1 VGTRLLGFISIVQS
15 IIFLGHLFLYVTLVS
30 FFGPGIATPSLKMA
44 LAILSISFVVAS
56 LRGWYAHDPLA
67 RAVYVVAAVWL
78 GISSYLLWASLLCWI
93 VYGFSRLLHLGWAAH
108 TIGTVMYGL
117 ALLVSLYGLINASWL
132 RVVHVPVTLPNLP
145 EQWRGRVAALV
156 SDLHLG
162 HVRNGRFIR
171 RVTRKLRELQPNMV
185 LLAGD
190 MYDGVAADFEKLA
203 EPWAEFLD
211 WARNG
216 GSFEGV
222 FYIQGN
228 HEEFYSHAEYL
239 PPIRRAG
246 VRVLNNEMVDLKG
259 LQLAGVH
266 YRDAVNP
273 ESFREIL
280 RGLRLDRERP
290 SILMLHA
297 PVRLPISEEEGVSL
311 QVSGH
316 THGGQFFPYTW
327 IAQKVWSKFIYGLQQ
342 FGKLQVYTSY
352 GAGTWGPPMRVG
364 TRPEIVLIN
373 FV

>member
-1 VGTRLLGFISIVQS
+1 MRTRLLGFISTVQS
-15 IIFLGHLFLYVTLVS
+15 IIFLGHLFLYMTLVS
-30 FFGPGIATPSLKMA
+30 FFGPGVATPALKIA
-44 LAILSISFVVAS
+44 LAVLSVSFVVAS
-56 LRGWYAHDPLA
+56 LRGWYAHDPIA
-67 RAVYVVAAVWL
+67 RAVYVIAAVWL
-78 GISSYLLWASLLCWI
+78 GVSSYLLWASLLCWI
-93 VYGFSRLLHLGWAAH
+93 AYGFSRLLHLGWAPH
-108 TIGTVMYGL
+108 TIAAVLYGL
-117 ALLVSLYGLINASWL
+117 APLVSLYGVVNASWL
-132 RVVHVPVTLPNLP
+132 RVVRVPVKLPNLP
-145 EQWRGRVAALV
+145 DAWRGRVAALV

-171 RVTRKLRELQPNMV
+171 RVTGKLRELRPNMV

-190 MYDGVAADFEKLA
+190 VYDGVAADFEKLA
-203 EPWAEFLD
+203 QPWAEFLD
-211 WARNG
+211 WARDG
-216 GSFEGV
+216 SSFEGV

-239 PPIRRAG
+239 PPIARAG
-246 VRVLNNEMVDLKG
+246 VRVLNNEKVDLQG

-266 YRDAVNP
+266 YRDAINP

-280 RGLRLDRERP
+280 RGLNLDRQRP

-327 IAQKVWSKFIYGLQQ
+327 VAQKVWSKFIYGLQQ